1 MLPGWARPRQASEE
15 DRPTDGPSAG
25 GRLGQTRAAPHPR
38 CRGSC
43 VPSLPPMAWALS
55 RHACTLLPCVVPWDL
70 LQRLVGWG
78 QPDPQG
84 RPASGGPKPH
94 RPEQESGPS
103 RTGRSGSPAQAPA
116 ALASERPKP
125 VLPPEPRPSRAGAPP
140 ILRRGD
146 AHPMPVPATPPPS
159 ELLGRACAGLWPAGS
174 RHRPFMLGLQWGQ
187 RVLWKGDK
195 GQGRL
200 PRPPPPAPPP
210 RGAPHPHAASRSSA
224 LPQQTRPPHARSRG
238 LGMSGLL
245 RAAGNSLF
253 QGA

>member
-116 ALASERPKP
+116 ARASERDPSP
-125 VLPPEPRPSRAGAPP
+125 SCRRSPAHLAPEPRPSCAGATPILCPSRPRPHPQSFSAEHARACGPQAPATDPSCWACSGGSEFCGKATKARAVCPDPLRLPLHLGAPP
-140 ILRRGD
+140 IPTLHLG
-146 AHPMPVPATPPPS
+146 P
-159 ELLGRACAGLWPAGS
+159 LLCRS
-174 RHRPFMLGLQWGQ
+174 RHGPHMLDHEAW
-187 RVLWKGDK
+187 
-195 GQGRL
+195 
-200 PRPPPPAPPP
+200 A
-210 RGAPHPHAASRSSA
+210 
-224 LPQQTRPPHARSRG
+224 
-238 LGMSGLL
+238 
-245 RAAGNSLF
+245 
-253 QGA
+253 